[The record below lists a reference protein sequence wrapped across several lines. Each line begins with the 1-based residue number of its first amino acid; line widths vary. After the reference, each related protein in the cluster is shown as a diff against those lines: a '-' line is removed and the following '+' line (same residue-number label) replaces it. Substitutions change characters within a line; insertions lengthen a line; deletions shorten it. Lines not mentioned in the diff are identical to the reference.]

1 MEIRKITGVVKKSAG
16 IWWESEGP
24 WKRPWYKFLLCVCV
38 AWVEKLRTSRFNFAP
53 VPIRLESVGD
63 SRPTLVTAFNLNSQ
77 EFNLLDYL
85 WGSANWFHS
94 SSEIFLLDFLS
105 VSLCIAIGAG
115 GKKRERKCK
124 KRGVLFLQCNGFL
137 MWSLIAFV
145 GYRQVWFLFWWCK
158 RERER
163 YVESKIFLNELEI
176 RFSNCDFGIKKGFD
190 GKLRI
195 WWFLFIY
202 FLEDIVEWTWKV
214 VLILRI
220 KYNFSFTSERNG
232 WSVETRWNKKR
243 NIFKSVLIR
252 IRKLLC
258 KIYLLQI
265 RLWNKNIF
273 PGWTKLNG
281 EVRAKYVGKGN

>member
-105 VSLCIAIGAG
+105 VSLCIAIGG
-115 GKKRERKCK
+115 KKKRENARRGAFYFCNAMDFWCGVWLHLLDIVKCDFYF
-124 KRGVLFLQCNGFL
+124 GD
-137 MWSLIAFV
+137 A
-145 GYRQVWFLFWWCK
+145 

-195 WWFLFIY
+195 
-202 FLEDIVEWTWKV
+202 
-214 VLILRI
+214 
-220 KYNFSFTSERNG
+220 
-232 WSVETRWNKKR
+232 
-243 NIFKSVLIR
+243 
-252 IRKLLC
+252 
-258 KIYLLQI
+258 
-265 RLWNKNIF
+265 
-273 PGWTKLNG
+273 
-281 EVRAKYVGKGN
+281 

>member
-115 GKKRERKCK
+115 GKKREKMQEEGRFIFAMQWIFDVEFDC
-124 KRGVLFLQCNGFL
+124 VCWISSSVIFILVMQ
-137 MWSLIAFV
+137 
-145 GYRQVWFLFWWCK
+145 
-158 RERER
+158 ERER
-163 YVESKIFLNELEI
+163 
-176 RFSNCDFGIKKGFD
+176 DM
-190 GKLRI
+190 
-195 WWFLFIY
+195 
-202 FLEDIVEWTWKV
+202 
-214 VLILRI
+214 
-220 KYNFSFTSERNG
+220 
-232 WSVETRWNKKR
+232 
-243 NIFKSVLIR
+243 
-252 IRKLLC
+252 
-258 KIYLLQI
+258 
-265 RLWNKNIF
+265 
-273 PGWTKLNG
+273 
-281 EVRAKYVGKGN
+281 